1 MIEVAHLTKRYGAK
15 VAVDDISFVVGPGRV
30 TGFLGPNGAGKSTT
44 LRILLGLDRADAG
57 TALIGGKRYRDLRH
71 PLRTVGAL
79 LDGAGPVPER
89 RAVDH
94 LTWIAQSNR
103 IPRGRVREVL
113 EVVGLGD
120 VAKQQVKKYSLGMS
134 RRLGLAAALLGDPEV
149 LVLDE
154 PVNGLDPDGIR
165 WVRTFLRDYAARGR
179 TVLLSSHLMTEMADT
194 ADEVVVI
201 NQGRIA
207 ADGPLGVIT
216 AGHAS
221 LEAAFFALT
230 GEPPPS
236 PGHSSAWPR
245 SRDAQGSG
253 R

>member
-1 MIEVAHLTKRYGAK
+1 MIEISRLSKRYGGK
-15 VAVDDISFVVGPGRV
+15 VAVDDVTFTVRPGRV

-44 LRILLGLDRADAG
+44 LRVLLGLDHPSGGA
-57 TALIGGKRYRDLRH
+57 ALIDGRRYRELRH

-103 IPRGRVREVL
+103 IPRRRVREVL
-113 EVVGLGD
+113 DLVGLGD
-120 VAKQQVKKYSLGMS
+120 AAGRRVKKYSLGMG
-134 RRLGLAAALLGDPEV
+134 RRLGIAAALLGDPEI

-165 WVRTFLRDYAARGR
+165 WVRAYLREYAASGR
-179 TVLLSSHLMTEMADT
+179 TVLLSSHLMAEVAGT
-194 ADEVVVI
+194 ADDAVVI
-201 NQGRIA
+201 ARGRIVA
-207 ADGPLGVIT
+207 RGPLDDIT
-216 AGHAS
+216 AGHGS

-230 GEPPPS
+230 G
-236 PGHSSAWPR
+236 G
-245 SRDAQGSG
+245 DAG
-253 R
+253 RGGW